1 LSVLGE
7 EEDFGE
13 EEDEEEEGVETDELE
28 EDGDKSDEEEDETT
42 EDEARNWPG
51 EGWKP
56 AGGLVPG
63 VGVAMP
69 SKLGGLPDIEK
80 MKQMFVNRVS

>member
-1 LSVLGE
+1 MLGE

-13 EEDEEEEGVETDELE
+13 EEDEEEEGVGNDELE
-28 EDGDKSDEEEDETT
+28 EDGDKSDEEEDET

-80 MKQMFVNRVS
+80 MKQMFVYRVS